1 MTENRVTPIRV
12 GVVGVGR
19 GRTFMRT
26 AQVTGMELV
35 AICDTWEDKLTHE
48 GEQLDVSTYTDYEE
62 FLDHEM
68 DAVVLANYF
77 HEHAPFAIRALEKGK
92 HVMRE
97 TAACHT
103 LA

>member
-48 GEQLDVSTYTDYEE
+48 GEQLDVSTYTDYEDISLTSSVARTGVTTNNKIDAD
-62 FLDHEM
+62 LDT
-68 DAVVLANYF
+68 V
-77 HEHAPFAIRALEKGK
+77 ALR
-92 HVMRE
+92 VSY
-97 TAACHT
+97 AF
-103 LA
+103 